1 MNAAVG
7 LLQKYCGVAV
17 GRNWRNFKDMRKA
30 VLATFLTKHQQT
42 AFHKA
47 VPYRLRFV
55 VWVAENKCKY
65 KILLLQIYP
74 ATDSIRSS

>member
-17 GRNWRNFKDMRKA
+17 GRNQRNLKDMRKV

-42 AFHKA
+42 AVHKI

-55 VWVAENKCKY
+55 VWVAENKCKC
-65 KILLLQIYP
+65 KTLLLEIYP
-74 ATDSIRSS
+74 ATASIRGS